1 MRIFRVTYI
10 FVLTIIAM
18 ARVAPMGKCVPRNPG
33 SHNVKMMQGESRRY
47 GASLAALT
55 NQDGWLVSQHHHQTL
70 VVLAKLFRSLF
81 LPILLGIAFIEV

>member
-33 SHNVKMMQGESRRY
+33 SHNVKMMKGESRRY

-55 NQDGWLVSQHHHQTL
+55 NQDG
-70 VVLAKLFRSLF
+70 
-81 LPILLGIAFIEV
+81 